1 MTKEQ
6 TIKAL
11 ECCIDGRSES
21 CVKCVY
27 AYVPF
32 PSCKEI
38 LLKSA
43 LSLILK
49 DEEKIKTLKGRIN
62 ALVPLAISPLERL
75 KKEIDSMEYKV
86 NSPRKTFRK
95 EELIEQVNWVL
106 HTVIP
111 DAIYKILKEITE
123 VTE

>member
-1 MTKEQ
+1 MRAEGYFSHSGNACRQ
-6 TIKAL
+6 AL
-11 ECCIDGRSES
+11 MR
-21 CVKCVY
+21 
-27 AYVPF
+27 A
-32 PSCKEI
+32 
-38 LLKSA
+38 A

-62 ALVPLAISPLERL
+62 ALVPLAISPLEHL
-75 KKEIDSMEYKV
+75 KKNIDSMEYKV

-111 DAIYKILKEITE
+111 DEIDKILKEITE
-123 VTE
+123 DSE